1 MKRLL
6 RVTALSGLLTLLKMA
21 MGFVIAKVIATYTGP
36 TGMAMLGQVQSM
48 INSFNGIVNAPVSA
62 GVVRF
67 TAENH
72 SLGYERCSPWWRAS
86 LEWTIILCAI
96 MIPSGVFFSDTLS
109 EWLFKNIEYSWVI
122 SLTVIFLPLTAI
134 GTLISSIINGLE
146 NYRRYIFLM
155 MVSVTISSVLMITMI
170 IHSGIKGA
178 FIAAAL
184 QTSMIGAVM
193 LITNIKQKWLSIYYW
208 WGGTNNKARL
218 DIAGY
223 IFMAITTAITTPLAL
238 IVIRN
243 MLISQVGWD
252 MAGQWQAVWK
262 ISEVY
267 LSVITIALSTYYLP
281 KLSTLSGVDKILKE
295 INKTAFVVIPFAALS
310 ALIVYFF
317 RDLAIYILFTDEFK
331 PARDLFLV
339 QLCGDVVKIASWLYA
354 YPMLARGATKWFVT
368 SEILFS
374 LLFVMLAYFFILGY
388 GVHGANYAYLT
399 NYTFYLVF
407 IVTNVRRFSK

>member
-1 MKRLL
+1 
-6 RVTALSGLLTLLKMA
+6 
-21 MGFVIAKVIATYTGP
+21 
-36 TGMAMLGQVQSM
+36 
-48 INSFNGIVNAPVSA
+48 
-62 GVVRF
+62 
-67 TAENH
+67 
-72 SLGYERCSPWWRAS
+72 
-86 LEWTIILCAI
+86 
-96 MIPSGVFFSDTLS
+96 
-109 EWLFKNIEYSWVI
+109 
-122 SLTVIFLPLTAI
+122 
-134 GTLISSIINGLE
+134 
-146 NYRRYIFLM
+146 
-155 MVSVTISSVLMITMI
+155 
-170 IHSGIKGA
+170 
-178 FIAAAL
+178 
-184 QTSMIGAVM
+184 
-193 LITNIKQKWLSIYYW
+193 
-208 WGGTNNKARL
+208 
-218 DIAGY
+218 
-223 IFMAITTAITTPLAL
+223 MAITTAITTPLAL

-295 INKTAFVVIPFAALS
+295 INKTAFLVIPFAALS
-310 ALIVYFF
+310 ALTVYFF